1 MVCYPTLKCYLPF
14 AGRAAH
20 SGPRLG
26 APAWNGTQG
35 AFVCYSDDEW
45 NRINPAVRLKAAR
58 CKARAAFELCG
69 SPAVVGTA
77 GWRSKSG

>member
-45 NRINPAVRLKAAR
+45 NRINPAVRLQ
-58 CKARAAFELCG
+58 G
-69 SPAVVGTA
+69 
-77 GWRSKSG
+77 RSV

>member
-1 MVCYPTLKCYLPF
+1 MVLLSDTKV
-14 AGRAAH
+14 AGPAAH

-45 NRINPAVRLKAAR
+45 NRINPAVRLQ
-58 CKARAAFELCG
+58 G
-69 SPAVVGTA
+69 
-77 GWRSKSG
+77 RSV